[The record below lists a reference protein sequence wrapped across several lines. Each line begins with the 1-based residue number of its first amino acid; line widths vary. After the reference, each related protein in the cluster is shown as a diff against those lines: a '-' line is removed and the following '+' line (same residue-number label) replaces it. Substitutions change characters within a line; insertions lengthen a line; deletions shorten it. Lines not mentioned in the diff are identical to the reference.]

1 MVRIDTY
8 ESTLIDLTTEFQHGE
23 DFVNNCL
30 EHYGVLGMKW
40 GVRRYQPYPAGK
52 HGTFLGQD
60 IRDQDIRIKAGT
72 KIYRVQAGKDIPK
85 DVRSLYASCSKA
97 DHMEYVYSAIKGQGV
112 AMNAVWKDGDTNQ
125 PHSLRMIVNK
135 DLIAPSYNKTMEA
148 FIHTMNQV
156 KIQDVMVASG
166 DKKDLKER
174 MKRSRVFKEDAEKL
188 IKGYKDKKHQEA
200 LDDAYWV
207 FSSKMMRD
215 TKARKIFMDYLEK
228 QGYNS
233 IVDDH
238 DVYFGRPGYSHTDSA
253 LIIFGGHDSVKLDKA
268 KAISINDAQYIF
280 DKVYGQMSQLDKG
293 IESKANS
300 DWTKHMQLSKSDADT
315 LLTEVRKKYNPAG
328 QQRLEQ
334 QEKWKTL
341 VGGARQKLKDKG
353 YNEEEI
359 DRLLKKFEDTYVRS

>member
-23 DFVNNCL
+23 DFVHNCL

-85 DVRSLYASCSKA
+85 DVRSLYASCSKV
-97 DHMEYVYSAIKGQGV
+97 DHLEYLYTAIQGQGV
-112 AMNAVWKDGDTNQ
+112 AMDAIWKDGDTKQ

-156 KIQDVMVASG
+156 KLKDVMTESS
-166 DKKDLKER
+166 DMKEVKSR
-174 MKRSRVFKEDAEKL
+174 MKNSEVFKEDAEKL

-200 LDDAYWV
+200 LDEAYWV

-228 QGYNS
+228 QGYNA
-233 IVDDH
+233 IVDEH
-238 DVYFGRPGYSHTDSA
+238 DVNFAKLGETHTDSA

-268 KAISINDAQYIF
+268 KAISTNDAQYIF
-280 DKVYGQMSQLDKG
+280 DKAWGQKSQLDPV
-293 IESKANS
+293 IESKSNK
-300 DWTKHMQLSKSDADT
+300 DWTKHMELSKSDADT
-315 LLTEVRKKYNPAG
+315 LLKEVYNKYHRP
-328 QQRLEQ
+328 LTPEEQ
-334 QEKWKTL
+334 KAETI
-341 VGGARQKLKDKG
+341 AKLKSLGWSDKKIEKMMG
-353 YNEEEI
+353 
-359 DRLLKKFEDTYVRS
+359 